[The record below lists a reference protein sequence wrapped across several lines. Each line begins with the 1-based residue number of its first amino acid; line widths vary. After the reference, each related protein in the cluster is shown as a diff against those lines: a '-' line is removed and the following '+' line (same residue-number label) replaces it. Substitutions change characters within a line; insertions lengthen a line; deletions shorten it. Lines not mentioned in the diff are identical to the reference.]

1 MYSPLVERL
10 QSKPQSLQSLDG
22 SKITQNEWQKEVALE
37 QLFPKGNRIP
47 RLRFHAQTHF
57 HKRERGRGKGFSG
70 KQRVGVGP
78 PRRWPPFL
86 AAPNTGKFARDENWD
101 TVGGCAEGDPSRI
114 CSTV

>member
-57 HKRERGRGKGFSG
+57 HKREREGGKGFSG
-70 KQRVGVGP
+70 KQRVGCG
-78 PRRWPPFL
+78 
-86 AAPNTGKFARDENWD
+86 AA
-101 TVGGCAEGDPSRI
+101 
-114 CSTV
+114 STVASLFGSAKYREVRQG